1 MAKRKRSPIPPPIGV
16 QPNIKPS
23 GWDARLYQTS
33 ELAMNAIEQ
42 ERAQVREKT
51 ARLREE
57 RLKADLANVKEPPA
71 APMRAEVAKV
81 RSRMKASRADQKKS

>member
-1 MAKRKRSPIPPPIGV
+1 MGKRKRNPIPPIGV

-33 ELAMNAIEQ
+33 DLAMNAIEQ

-57 RLKADLANVKEPPA
+57 RLKAEQAKIEKRSA
-71 APMRAEVAKV
+71 APTLGEIAKV
-81 RSRMKASRADQKKS
+81 VSRMKTSRVDQKKG